1 MSENCT
7 HDCNSCSA
15 NCASREGGAP
25 DFSAPANAHSHV
37 KKVIGVVSGKGGV
50 GKSMVTSLMSALMRR
65 RGHSVGI
72 LDADITG
79 PSIPRAFGVRGQLV
93 ASEEGIYP
101 AVSSTG
107 IEMVSLNLLLD
118 NETDP
123 VVWRGPIIAG
133 TVKQFWTDVM
143 WGDVDFM
150 FVDMPPGTGD
160 VPLTVFQ
167 SLPLDGILIV
177 TSPQELVGMSVEKAA
192 NLAAMMN
199 VPVLGIVENM
209 SYFVCDACG
218 KEHRIFGDSHV
229 DKIAERHGVAEVARL
244 PILPALASACDSGSI
259 EMLEAPWLEALAGAL
274 EQL

>member
-143 WGDVDFM
+143 WGDLDFM

-177 TSPQELVGMSVEKAA
+177 TSPQELVGMIVEKAA
-192 NLAAMMN
+192 NMAAKI
-199 VPVLGIVENM
+199 GR
-209 SYFVCDACG
+209 A
-218 KEHRIFGDSHV
+218 HV
-229 DKIAERHGVAEVARL
+229 
-244 PILPALASACDSGSI
+244 
-259 EMLEAPWLEALAGAL
+259 
-274 EQL
+274 